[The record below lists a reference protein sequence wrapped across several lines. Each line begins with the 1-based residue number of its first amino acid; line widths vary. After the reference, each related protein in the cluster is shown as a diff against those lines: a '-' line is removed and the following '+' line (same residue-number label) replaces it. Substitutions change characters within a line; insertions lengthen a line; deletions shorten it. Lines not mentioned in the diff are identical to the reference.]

1 MFFFFFL
8 REDNDLKKDNDNK
21 ERKTNINQIQESKY
35 RMTTH
40 KSKRNTKNPTGMG
53 HLNRGDQRYLH
64 FCY

>member
-1 MFFFFFL
+1 M
-8 REDNDLKKDNDNK
+8 KKDNDNK
-21 ERKTNINQIQESKY
+21 KRKTNINQIQESKY